1 MVYQIIRFLM
11 RFSILM
17 VLLLFSVP
25 AYALAPKNNLEK
37 TLNKTD
43 IKLQPHKAL
52 YDINLV
58 ATRSGS
64 QIINIK
70 GQMFYEWK
78 PTCDAYIT
86 DHRFKLQYEYSDNPA
101 LLITSDFSTF
111 EKFNGNN
118 FNFSSRRKRNQ
129 DLYEE
134 FRGSAIKDDAGGKVT
149 FKIPTDESFDLSEN
163 AYFPMAHTV
172 EMVRLASAGETF
184 FNAVVFDGSD
194 NEGPVEINSF
204 IGKPV
209 NIMTEITPSKELD
222 MTLLNNNAWHIQMAV
237 FPTQDK
243 GAESDYEMKMIFHEN
258 GVISDM
264 LIDYDDFSVTQKL
277 VALEAITGENPKS
290 CQKQSSSSKIMN

>member
-1 MVYQIIRFLM
+1 MRFLFVIFLITG
-11 RFSILM
+11 FSPM
-17 VLLLFSVP
+17 
-25 AYALAPKNNLEK
+25 AYAMGPKTNLDESP
-37 TLNKTD
+37 NKHE
-43 IKLQPHKAL
+43 IQLQPHKAL

-70 GQMFYEWK
+70 GQMFYEWE

-86 DHRFKLQYEYSDNPA
+86 DHRFRLHYEYSDNPGF
-101 LLITSDFSTF
+101 LITSDFSTF
-111 EKFNGNN
+111 ESFEGDS

-134 FRGSAIKDDAGGKVT
+134 FRGMANKSDKGGKVIYN
-149 FKIPTDESFDLSEN
+149 IPEDESFELSKN
-163 AYFPMAHTV
+163 AYFPMAHTL
-172 EMVRLASAGETF
+172 EMVRRAKAGEKF

-209 NIMTEITPSKELD
+209 NVMAEIEPSDTLD
-222 MTLLNNNAWHIQMAV
+222 MTLLNNDAWHVQMAV
-237 FPTQDK
+237 FPIGGDAPT
-243 GAESDYEMKMIFHEN
+243 SDYEMKMIFHEN

-277 VALEAITGENPKS
+277 VALEAITGENPQS
-290 CQKQSSSSKIMN
+290 CQKPSSSSKIMN